1 MSTFVGTVLSG
12 NQDDD
17 GQSES
22 SYFTIGYWILRVSC
36 SGSYDPIEK
45 VEFSPITFKF
55 FWKPLK
61 DGDLITLV
69 QEFYAKFIIS
79 TDSDTLFHLTLAVSY
94 LGISPLLDL
103 CYARIASLN
112 KDETVKQITDN
123 LRVLSDFV
131 PMN

>member
-55 FWKPLK
+55 F
-61 DGDLITLV
+61 LITLV